1 MIVKIN
7 KNATIAVN
15 LVKKFPADLD
25 DIRLSLLPPI
35 PKAPPV
41 RQDRCGERSGAGAV
55 RTQH

>member
-1 MIVKIN
+1 MLVKIN

-35 PKAPPV
+35 PKAHHLIFEAILI
-41 RQDRCGERSGAGAV
+41 QSKE
-55 RTQH
+55 QQ